1 MDWLVHYS
9 CIITE
14 DIYRLHRYRFG
25 LYATRPHA
33 KCQHMNWI
41 RLDSCSIIKLRKGSI
56 WNKEKKKQ
64 RRRVKNTTVCTLY
77 RHTLYSKS
85 VSRSSYRFLL
95 DMLRFVTFHRPWIV
109 LQIYILWFI
118 LQCDLCAHVLNIRAT
133 ILDKDILLTGPFAI
147 ASSSFSWNR
156 RQISEW
162 PHSPARCS

>member
-64 RRRVKNTTVCTLY
+64 RRRVKNTTLCTLN

-85 VSRSSYRFLL
+85 VGRRIFFFLTWCGL
-95 DMLRFVTFHRPWIV
+95 SLFIV
-109 LQIYILWFI
+109 PEYYCRLKLILWFI